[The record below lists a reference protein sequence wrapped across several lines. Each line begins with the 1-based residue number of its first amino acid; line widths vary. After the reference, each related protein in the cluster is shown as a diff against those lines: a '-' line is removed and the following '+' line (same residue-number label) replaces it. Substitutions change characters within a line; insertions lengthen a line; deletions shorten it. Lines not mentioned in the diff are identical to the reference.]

1 MSDGI
6 LYHGDCLDVLRAFP
20 DACVDLIYLD
30 PPFNSNRDFFG
41 RDGQVAFRDRW
52 RWDEQA
58 RREAASLEKTL
69 SGTHGEALMPAL
81 RSLLGESGMTAYLVM
96 MANRLAELRRVLK
109 STGSLYLH
117 CDPTASHYLK
127 AVLDAIFGGRNFR
140 NEIIWKRSVSKN
152 LARRNFAASH
162 DVLFRYAKTKG
173 ARFTAQ
179 HIPHDPEYARKR
191 FGYRDADGRRYRLDD
206 LTNPARNRPNLTY
219 EFLGVTRTWRWK
231 RERMMKAWED
241 GRIVLSSPGAVP
253 RYKVWLED
261 LVVNATLEMLQDDK
275 TIDAIVAM
283 VMHLQEQENTVLPLL
298 EKQLKEVASGIQI
311 PMHGNVLMTIANED
325 KQEALQLAKRFA
337 NIGYGIYATKGTADL
352 FEKEGLYVHRASK
365 IEEGEKNNVVDII
378 RNGRVN
384 FVINTMSSKEN
395 TRADGFLIRRVS
407 AENNI
412 SCMTSLDTANALIKV
427 LESLSFSAISMNEM
441 GK

>member
-69 SGTHGEALMPAL
+69 SGTHGESLMPAL

-140 NEIIWKRSVSKN
+140 NEIIWKRSASKN

-219 EFLGVTRTWRWK
+219 EFLGVTRTWRWT

-261 LVVNATLEMLQDDK
+261 CPGKAVGDVWDDISPLRGHAEYLGYPTQK
-275 TIDAIVAM
+275 PVA
-283 VMHLQEQENTVLPLL
+283 LL
-298 EKQLKEVASGIQI
+298 ERVILASSNPGDVVLDPFCGTGTTLHAAQKLGRRWSGI
-311 PMHGNVLMTIANED
+311 D
-325 KQEALQLAKRFA
+325 KETLALSVAFRRMRAAFPECVFARGESVDCERKRT
-337 NIGYGIYATKGTADL
+337 Y
-352 FEKEGLYVHRASK
+352 
-365 IEEGEKNNVVDII
+365 
-378 RNGRVN
+378 
-384 FVINTMSSKEN
+384 
-395 TRADGFLIRRVS
+395 
-407 AENNI
+407 
-412 SCMTSLDTANALIKV
+412 
-427 LESLSFSAISMNEM
+427 
-441 GK
+441 

>member
-1 MSDGI
+1 MEIGMSDGI

-41 RDGQVAFRDRW
+41 RDGNIAFRDRW

-69 SGTHGEALMPAL
+69 SGTPGEALMPAL
-81 RSLLGESGMTAYLVM
+81 HSLLGESGMAAYLVL
-96 MANRLAELRRVLK
+96 MANRLTELRRVLK
-109 STGSLYLH
+109 GTGNLYLH

-219 EFLGVTRTWRWK
+219 EFLGVTRVWRWT
-231 RERMMKAWED
+231 RERMMKAWEN
-241 GRIVLSSPGAVP
+241 GRIVLRSPGAVP

-261 LVVNATLEMLQDDK
+261 CPGKAVGDVWDDISPLWGHAEYLGYPTQK
-275 TIDAIVAM
+275 PVA
-283 VMHLQEQENTVLPLL
+283 LL
-298 EKQLKEVASGIQI
+298 ERVILASSNPGDVVLDPFCGTGTTLHAAQKLGRRWAGIDKEPLALSVASRRMRAAF
-311 PMHGNVLMTIANED
+311 PECV
-325 KQEALQLAKRFA
+325 FA
-337 NIGYGIYATKGTADL
+337 
-352 FEKEGLYVHRASK
+352 R
-365 IEEGEKNNVVDII
+365 GESVDCEPYE
-378 RNGRVN
+378 RLRQ
-384 FVINTMSSKEN
+384 
-395 TRADGFLIRRVS
+395 A
-407 AENNI
+407 
-412 SCMTSLDTANALIKV
+412 
-427 LESLSFSAISMNEM
+427 
-441 GK
+441 

>member
-1 MSDGI
+1 MDRDENVYVLEVNPRSSRTVPFLSKITGVPTSYIATQAI
-6 LYHGDCLDVLRAFP
+6 LGNSIRKQGLTPGYHPEEKGRVFVKAPVFSFAKLRSVDTVLGP
-20 DACVDLIYLD
+20 EMK
-30 PPFNSNRDFFG
+30 S
-41 RDGQVAFRDRW
+41 
-52 RWDEQA
+52 
-58 RREAASLEKTL
+58 T
-69 SGTHGEALMPAL
+69 GEAL
-81 RSLLGESGMTAYLVM
+81 
-96 MANRLAELRRVLK
+96 
-109 STGSLYLH
+109 GS
-117 CDPTASHYLK
+117 
-127 AVLDAIFGGRNFR
+127 
-140 NEIIWKRSVSKN
+140 
-152 LARRNFAASH
+152 
-162 DVLFRYAKTKG
+162 DV
-173 ARFTAQ
+173 
-179 HIPHDPEYARKR
+179 
-191 FGYRDADGRRYRLDD
+191 
-206 LTNPARNRPNLTY
+206 N
-219 EFLGVTRTWRWK
+219 
-231 RERMMKAWED
+231 
-241 GRIVLSSPGAVP
+241 
-253 RYKVWLED
+253 
-261 LVVNATLEMLQDDK
+261 
-275 TIDAIVAM
+275 
-283 VMHLQEQENTVLPLL
+283 L
-298 EKQLKEVASGIQI
+298 EKALYKALVASGIQI